1 MARGLFG
8 ARKRG
13 PLDGTVDWPQLPG
26 VFGPVEGKAE
36 PIPLPPPASGNASA
50 SIAPVGTAK
59 ELLEQIAAF
68 RGAVSDSFY
77 EISKDYQML
86 CNLTQAD
93 LTACDE
99 IVAEL
104 RRRLAGDIHYDVL
117 AKLDEALALVA
128 AHIGAVPSPR
138 PSRGEA

>member
-13 PLDGTVDWPQLPG
+13 QLEGTADWPRLP
-26 VFGPVEGKAE
+26 VFEAAEGE
-36 PIPLPPPASGNASA
+36 TRPRPLPPPATGDASA
-50 SIAPVGTAK
+50 SIAPVATAK

-77 EISKDYQML
+77 EVSKDYQML

-128 AHIGAVPSPR
+128 AHIGPVPSPR
-138 PSRGEA
+138 PTRGEG